1 MANINKIEI
10 INKLSE
16 DEFFCMFE
24 TLVKNQN
31 FDNVT
36 RYNNCIVGEQ
46 KIMGRKT
53 VCLFALFPQK
63 LSGIT
68 NEEVEIVYKG
78 IESLQNKYSANLV
91 FVVSL
96 QTISNGFKNTLMKKS
111 TNISPTYIERNELIS
126 LIDEYYSDF
135 WRHEDQ
141 DLLAYEKTLLNFI
154 QEDTELR
161 KLNFSQDKY
170 KQKLNF
176 FIEPQL
182 SRCYEDKKT
191 KTIVRSKYKIDDIIK
206 QKQSLI
212 IQGEAGCGKSTLLK
226 RIIKHLIDE
235 NSALKEKKNLPIYL
249 SSQDI
254 ISSIEDIKFLIQDKL
269 KIILGEAPL
278 NEIKDKYYIHL
289 LIDSIDELEDFH
301 SVIFEQLEKLK
312 EKYNIKYYVA
322 SRNVDMLLQNV
333 GNANVEI
340 YDIRRFNFEQIKH
353 FLNAFFSGEEIKASN
368 LLEALRENKIIDK
381 LPLTPLN
388 LSLISILFE
397 EKDFEIPDISFKERI
412 LSIYALEL
420 LNTANHQPMEKG
432 DFEKFFVNYFA
443 NKSIPIKK
451 GTLNDALDYIVKN
464 TGILFIKDG
473 KYVQFTHASYMEYYA
488 SVEIFKFHRE
498 LETLYVDKFYDS
510 NWQNSAIFYAGKSK
524 DMPNFLQDI
533 LKKVQTSCNIYEYM
547 SGILGCGYLIQA
559 LYLTDNKIRKD
570 VVIEALRLSLLSLEA
585 FKVLAIENKF
595 LYRDY
600 NLPLVQIINFIYF
613 YETFN
618 SITLKEPMKMAFDE
632 LYAKYEDL
640 LAINDDQLANQINAI
655 GYNLL
660 ELAFTLDSKRIGDQH
675 GLEKVIDSDYILKNP
690 NLLLL
695 ADFSMMLLGK
705 VKYESFRNALKKN
718 ISTLAPALKQIIE
731 QPIQKLRFT
740 ALDTVSIQ
748 GRIKLIVEGKTDAE
762 LLSHAYSVLTGGFMP
777 YWTIIPGGRKSDTGS
792 ASEVKETLLHSYP
805 LLEKNDI
812 VIGIVDHDYAG
823 LSAYGYL
830 KNDFIEKEHNMWK
843 KHKDANINIICLP
856 IPGEMSNYLM
866 PRFEDNYFE
875 IEHYFGL
882 DFLIKKKVVRETA
895 IHNIYEVLDGRK
907 VSFSKEMNDID
918 DPHIFENFLQLFQ
931 LIDKISGVNVKYIL

>member
-312 EKYNIKYYVA
+312 EKYNI
-322 SRNVDMLLQNV
+322 
-333 GNANVEI
+333 
-340 YDIRRFNFEQIKH
+340 
-353 FLNAFFSGEEIKASN
+353 
-368 LLEALRENKIIDK
+368 
-381 LPLTPLN
+381 T
-388 LSLISILFE
+388 
-397 EKDFEIPDISFKERI
+397 
-412 LSIYALEL
+412 
-420 LNTANHQPMEKG
+420 
-432 DFEKFFVNYFA
+432 
-443 NKSIPIKK
+443 
-451 GTLNDALDYIVKN
+451 
-464 TGILFIKDG
+464 
-473 KYVQFTHASYMEYYA
+473 
-488 SVEIFKFHRE
+488 
-498 LETLYVDKFYDS
+498 
-510 NWQNSAIFYAGKSK
+510 
-524 DMPNFLQDI
+524 
-533 LKKVQTSCNIYEYM
+533 
-547 SGILGCGYLIQA
+547 
-559 LYLTDNKIRKD
+559 
-570 VVIEALRLSLLSLEA
+570 
-585 FKVLAIENKF
+585 
-595 LYRDY
+595 
-600 NLPLVQIINFIYF
+600 
-613 YETFN
+613 
-618 SITLKEPMKMAFDE
+618 
-632 LYAKYEDL
+632 
-640 LAINDDQLANQINAI
+640 
-655 GYNLL
+655 
-660 ELAFTLDSKRIGDQH
+660 
-675 GLEKVIDSDYILKNP
+675 
-690 NLLLL
+690 
-695 ADFSMMLLGK
+695 
-705 VKYESFRNALKKN
+705 
-718 ISTLAPALKQIIE
+718 
-731 QPIQKLRFT
+731 
-740 ALDTVSIQ
+740 TV
-748 GRIKLIVEGKTDAE
+748 
-762 LLSHAYSVLTGGFMP
+762 P
-777 YWTIIPGGRKSDTGS
+777 
-792 ASEVKETLLHSYP
+792 
-805 LLEKNDI
+805 
-812 VIGIVDHDYAG
+812 
-823 LSAYGYL
+823 
-830 KNDFIEKEHNMWK
+830 
-843 KHKDANINIICLP
+843 
-856 IPGEMSNYLM
+856 
-866 PRFEDNYFE
+866 
-875 IEHYFGL
+875 
-882 DFLIKKKVVRETA
+882 
-895 IHNIYEVLDGRK
+895 
-907 VSFSKEMNDID
+907 
-918 DPHIFENFLQLFQ
+918 
-931 LIDKISGVNVKYIL
+931 